1 VFVVAANLRTEESMM
16 TIARSRQG
24 LCVLLS
30 WMFVA
35 IVLLGAVG
43 CAEKRLDYKVDLV
56 EPSDF
61 FLGPEDVLKVTVWK
75 SPDLSGEVTIRP
87 DGTITMPLI
96 GDVPAAGLTANV
108 LAKHIGEQLTEYMS
122 SPIVTVQVKEVNSYF
137 IYVLGEVVKPGKYP
151 LKSCANVMQGI
162 SLAGGFAPFANK
174 NKIKV
179 LRNVSTGSE
188 GHEEKHQIQIP
199 VRYDDIL
206 KGTAVP
212 GNFVLLSGDVI
223 VVP

>member
-1 VFVVAANLRTEESMM
+1 MMAIVTSKCSRYLVLNWILVAT
-16 TIARSRQG
+16 
-24 LCVLLS
+24 VLL
-30 WMFVA
+30 
-35 IVLLGAVG
+35 AVMG
-43 CAEKRLDYKVDLV
+43 CVEKRVDYRVHLA

-75 SPDLSGEVTIRP
+75 SPDLSGEVTVRP

-96 GDVPAAGLTANV
+96 GDVPAVGLTANV
-108 LAKHIGEQLTEYMS
+108 LAKRISERLTEYVS
-122 SPIVTVQVKEVNSYF
+122 SPVVTVQVKEVNSYF
-137 IYVLGEVVKPGKYP
+137 IFVLGEVVRPGKYP
-151 LKSCANVMQGI
+151 LKSYANVMQGI

-188 GHEEKHQIQIP
+188 GHEEKHQIEIP
-199 VRYDDIL
+199 VRYDEIL

-212 GNFVLLSGDVI
+212 GNFILLSGDVI

>member
-1 VFVVAANLRTEESMM
+1 M
-16 TIARSRQG
+16 TIIRIRHKSHILINWILLAGMIFG
-24 LCVLLS
+24 L
-30 WMFVA
+30 VA
-35 IVLLGAVG
+35 
-43 CAEKRLDYKVDLV
+43 CANEKVTYKVDLI

-75 SPDLSGEVTIRP
+75 SPDLSGEITIRP

-96 GDVPAAGLTANV
+96 GDVPAAGLTSNV
-108 LAKHIGEQLTEYMS
+108 LAKHIKERLTEYVS
-122 SPIVTVQVKEVNSYF
+122 SPVVTVQVKEVNSYF
-137 IYVLGEVVKPGKYP
+137 IYVLGEVVRPGKYP
-151 LKSCANVMQGI
+151 LKSYANVMQGI
-162 SLAGGFAPFANK
+162 SLAGGFAPFAAK

-188 GHEEKHQIQIP
+188 GHEEKHQIEIP
-199 VRYDDIL
+199 VNYSDIL

-212 GNFVLLSGDVI
+212 GNFILQSGDVI

>member
-1 VFVVAANLRTEESMM
+1 MM

-24 LCVLLS
+24 LCVLLN

-43 CAEKRLDYKVDLV
+43 CAEKRLDYKVDPV
-56 EPSDF
+56 EPSEF
-61 FLGPEDVLKVTVWK
+61 LLGPEDVLKVTVWK
-75 SPDLSGEVTIRP
+75 SPDLSGEVPIRP

-108 LAKHIGEQLTEYMS
+108 LAKRIADRLTEYMS
-122 SPIVTVQVKEVNSYF
+122 APIVTVQVKEVNSYF
-137 IYVLGEVVKPGKYP
+137 IYVLGEVAKPGKYP
-151 LKSCANVMQGI
+151 LKSYANVMQGI
-162 SLAGGFAPFANK
+162 ALAGGFAPFANK

>member
-1 VFVVAANLRTEESMM
+1 MLLASVVFGVVM
-16 TIARSRQG
+16 G
-24 LCVLLS
+24 CV
-30 WMFVA
+30 
-35 IVLLGAVG
+35 
-43 CAEKRLDYKVDLV
+43 EKNVNYKVDLV
-56 EPSDF
+56 ERSDF
-61 FLGPEDVLKVTVWK
+61 FLGPEDVLKITVWK
-75 SPDLSGEVTIRP
+75 SPDLSGDVTIRP

-96 GDVPAAGLTANV
+96 GDVQAAGIPAKV
-108 LAKHIGEQLTEYMS
+108 LAKHIGERLTEYMS

-151 LKSCANVMQGI
+151 LKSYVNVMQGI
-162 SLAGGFAPFANK
+162 SLAGGFAAFASK

-188 GHEEKHQIQIP
+188 GHEEKRQIEIP
-199 VRYDDIL
+199 VNYDDIL

-212 GNFVLLSGDVI
+212 GNFILQSGDVI